1 MKQICQKRGDIILLV
16 RNFNYFFVNVI
27 NSFIVGG
34 VYYLVFVLF
43 YSFRLNL
50 FFIVTISIFSIVE
63 RVENYSEF
71 GVFIFGIFILVQI
84 LFRDIFLFIL
94 EFIFQ
99 DINYTYISTEFFIQ
113 SSGEM
118 RFFIRFYNFNK
129 LELDENGRV
138 EVYVDFSEFYD
149 VIKKLIDFQIE
160 FLNVETKFKLVYEL
174 IIEEVDF
181 LLVLEN

>member
-1 MKQICQKRGDIILLV
+1 
-16 RNFNYFFVNVI
+16 
-27 NSFIVGG
+27 
-34 VYYLVFVLF
+34 
-43 YSFRLNL
+43 
-50 FFIVTISIFSIVE
+50 
-63 RVENYSEF
+63 
-71 GVFIFGIFILVQI
+71 
-84 LFRDIFLFIL
+84 
-94 EFIFQ
+94 
-99 DINYTYISTEFFIQ
+99 
-113 SSGEM
+113 M

>member
-1 MKQICQKRGDIILLV
+1 
-16 RNFNYFFVNVI
+16 
-27 NSFIVGG
+27 
-34 VYYLVFVLF
+34 
-43 YSFRLNL
+43 
-50 FFIVTISIFSIVE
+50 
-63 RVENYSEF
+63 
-71 GVFIFGIFILVQI
+71 
-84 LFRDIFLFIL
+84 
-94 EFIFQ
+94 
-99 DINYTYISTEFFIQ
+99 
-113 SSGEM
+113 M

-160 FLNVETKFKLVYEL
+160 FLNVEMKFKLVYEL